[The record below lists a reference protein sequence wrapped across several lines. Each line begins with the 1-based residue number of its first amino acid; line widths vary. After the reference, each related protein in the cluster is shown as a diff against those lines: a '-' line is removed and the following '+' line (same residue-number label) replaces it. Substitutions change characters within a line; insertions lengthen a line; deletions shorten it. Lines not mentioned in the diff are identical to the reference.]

1 MTTQGGGVA
10 GPTALHIELAGVGK
24 VFPPLHRGQVP
35 VSALEDVDLVVA
47 EREIVAVIGPSGCGK
62 TTILNLVAGFDGPST
77 GTIRVGGRPLSPP
90 GPDRSLI
97 FQSPSL
103 FGWLTVEGNVVFGPR
118 HRGEAPEEYL
128 PRARD
133 LIRAVGLEGW
143 ERHYPYQLSGGMRQ
157 RVQLARALIN
167 RPAMLLMDEPFGA
180 LDAQTRARMQELL
193 LRIWG
198 LYHPT
203 LLLVTH
209 DVEEAILLSHRVYVM
224 TRRPGRIKLTFPV
237 PFGAPRSL
245 DLVGSAEFAALKYSM
260 IKSLWEEEM
269 P

>member
-1 MTTQGGGVA
+1 MTTR
-10 GPTALHIELAGVGK
+10 IELRGVGK
-24 VFPPLHRGQVP
+24 VFPPLHRGQAP
-35 VSALEDVDLVVA
+35 VTALEDVDLAVS

-62 TTILNLVAGFDGPST
+62 TTLLNLVAGFERPT
-77 GTIRVGGRPLSPP
+77 AGTIRVDGQPLGSP

-97 FQSPSL
+97 FQSPAL
-103 FGWLTVEGNVVFGPR
+103 FEWLTVHANVIFGPK
-118 HRGEAPEEYL
+118 HRGEAPGEYL
-128 PRARD
+128 PGARD
-133 LIRAVGLEGW
+133 LISAVGLEGW

-167 RPAMLLMDEPFGA
+167 RPAVLLMDEPFGA

-203 LLLVTH
+203 VLLVTH

-224 TRRPGRIKLTFPV
+224 TKTPGRIKLTLTV
-237 PFGAPRSL
+237 PFAAPRNL
-245 DLVGSAEFAALKYSM
+245 DLVGSAEFAALKYSL
-260 IKSLWEEEM
+260 IKSLWEEM

>member
-1 MTTQGGGVA
+1 MTA
-10 GPTALHIELAGVGK
+10 HIELVGVGK
-24 VFPPLHRGQVP
+24 VFPPLHRGQTP
-35 VSALEDVDLVVA
+35 VSALEDLDLAVA

-62 TTILNLVAGFDGPST
+62 TTLLNLVAGFDRPTAGA
-77 GTIRVGGRPLSPP
+77 IRVGGRPLGPP
-90 GPDRSLI
+90 GPDRGLI

-103 FGWLTVEGNVVFGPR
+103 FGWLTVEQNVVFGPK
-118 HRGEAPEEYL
+118 HRGEPPTDYL
-128 PRARD
+128 PRARE
-133 LIRAVGLEGW
+133 LLRAVALEGW
-143 ERHYPYQLSGGMRQ
+143 ERHYPYQLSGGMCQ

-167 RPAMLLMDEPFGA
+167 RPAVLLMDEPFGA

-209 DVEEAILLSHRVYVM
+209 DVEEAILLSHRIYVM
-224 TRRPGRIKLTFPV
+224 TRPPSRTKLMFTV
-237 PFGAPRSL
+237 PFTAPRSL
-245 DLVGSAEFAALKYSM
+245 DLVGSAEFAALKFAL
-260 IKSLWEEEM
+260 IKALLEEEM

>member
-1 MTTQGGGVA
+1 MSA
-10 GPTALHIELAGVGK
+10 SIELRGVGK
-24 VFPPLHRGQVP
+24 VFAPLHRGQAP
-35 VSALEDVDLVVA
+35 VSALEEVDLAVA
-47 EREIVAVIGPSGCGK
+47 AREIVAVIGPSGCGK
-62 TTILNLVAGFDGPST
+62 TTLLNLVAGFERPTG
-77 GTIRVGGRPLSPP
+77 GTIRVAGQPLGPT

-97 FQSPSL
+97 FQSPAL
-103 FGWLTVEGNVVFGPR
+103 FSWLTVQDNVVFGPK
-118 HRGEAPEEYL
+118 HRGEKAVAYL

-133 LIRAVGLEGW
+133 LISAVGLDGW
-143 ERHYPYQLSGGMRQ
+143 ERHYSYQLSGGMRQ

-167 RPAMLLMDEPFGA
+167 RPAVLLMDEPFGA

-193 LRIWG
+193 LHIWG

-224 TRRPGRIKLTFPV
+224 TKTPGRIKLTLTV
-237 PFGAPRSL
+237 PFAAPRSL
-245 DLVGSAEFAALKYSM
+245 DLVGSAEFAALKYSV
-260 IKSLWEEEM
+260 IKSLWEEM

>member
-1 MTTQGGGVA
+1 MTA
-10 GPTALHIELAGVGK
+10 HIELVGVGK
-24 VFPPLHRGQVP
+24 VFPPLHGGQAP
-35 VSALEDVDLVVA
+35 VNALEDVDLAVA

-62 TTILNLVAGFDGPST
+62 TTLLNLVAGFERPTAGA
-77 GTIRVGGRPLSPP
+77 IRGGGRPLGPP
-90 GPDRSLI
+90 GPDRGLI

-103 FGWLTVEGNVVFGPR
+103 FGWLTVEQNVVFGPK
-118 HRGEAPEEYL
+118 HRGEPSTDYL
-128 PRARD
+128 PRARE
-133 LIRAVGLEGW
+133 LLRAVALEGW
-143 ERHYPYQLSGGMRQ
+143 ERHYPYQLSGGMCQ

-167 RPAMLLMDEPFGA
+167 RPAVLLMDEPFGA

-203 LLLVTH
+203 VLLVTH

-224 TRRPGRIKLTFPV
+224 TRPPARTKLTFTI
-237 PFGAPRSL
+237 PFAAPRSL
-245 DLVGSAEFAALKYSM
+245 DLVGSAEFAALKYAL